1 MQANNSFVLPSDQR
15 KLVEF
20 LREHKLENAVEWMLE
35 SLGPLSVLLAQFVH
49 AGSALL
55 RPVLT
60 TGQVDALT
68 QILEDPREMDTFKVH
83 LREDASHGE

>member
-35 SLGPLSVLLAQFVH
+35 TLGPFCVLLAQFVH

-68 QILEDPREMDTFKVH
+68 QILEDPREMDNFKVR
-83 LREDASHGE
+83 LREDVTHGE